1 MNDADK
7 ALATRLSQA
16 LGSSYTLEGEIGRG
30 GMGVVFNARD
40 ERLKRQVAVK
50 VLPPDLAFREEIRL
64 RFVREAETAARL
76 SHPHIVPIHSV
87 GESPDGLVYFVMAYV
102 DGESLGA
109 KLKRRGRLPPDE
121 SRRIMQETADAL
133 GAAHSFGIIH
143 RDVKPDNILLEGSR
157 GRVVVTDFG
166 IAKAL
171 SSTTGGATL
180 TATGVAIGTPHYMSP
195 EQAAGDREIDGR
207 SDIYSLGV
215 VAYQML
221 AGELPF
227 QAPTVPGI
235 LMKHITERAPLITD
249 RRPEVPE
256 DLAAC
261 VMRSLEKDPEDR
273 WPTADALR
281 RALEARSATMHKPR
295 RSSGPSPS
303 RGVRAPPLPAQPPSR
318 GRGAGGAGGMGGAGA
333 AEGARGARG
342 GWGTALDQ
350 RAQRLD
356 RMRDRPTLAPSGEP
370 EIVRELR
377 SRFVTWASVCGSLFI
392 IDLATG
398 NHTPGWSLF
407 VAAIW
412 AGTALVPRYIRL
424 WHAGYSWRDVFAR
437 PPAPDA
443 IEARLAAVGSRPVEL
458 PRATTDE
465 FGGHA
470 EPIQQARSDRK
481 AILRIVDRLPKSER
495 KLLPDVVATADGL
508 LNRAEE
514 LARTLHAMS
523 GSVDRGALTR
533 LEEKIQATKHQGDSP
548 ERDRQ
553 MGLLE
558 RQRQALTDLL
568 TRRQLVADQLE
579 SCVLA
584 MQNVRFDLL
593 RLRSAGVAAALDDL
607 TRATQQ
613 ARALSRDV
621 DHVIAAAG
629 EVKDLLREQTGA

>member
-7 ALATRLSQA
+7 ALATRLSEA

-40 ERLKRQVAVK
+40 ERLKRQVAIK
-50 VLPPDLAFREEIRL
+50 VLPPELAFREEIRL

-87 GESPDGLVYFVMAYV
+87 GESPDGLVYFVMAYGE
-102 DGESLGA
+102 GESLGA
-109 KLKRRGRLPPDE
+109 KHRRRGRLPREE
-121 SRRIMQETADAL
+121 SGRIMQEPADAL
-133 GAAHSFGIIH
+133 GAAHAFGIIH

-281 RALEARSATMHKPR
+281 RALEARSATMHRAR
-295 RSSGPSPS
+295 RSSGSSPS
-303 RGVRAPPLPAQPPSR
+303 RGTRAPPPSAPLLP
-318 GRGAGGAGGMGGAGA
+318 RGAGGRAL
-333 AEGARGARG
+333 EERAR
-342 GWGTALDQ
+342 
-350 RAQRLD
+350 RLD

-370 EIVRELR
+370 EIVRDLR

-392 IDLATG
+392 IDIATG
-398 NHTPGWSLF
+398 NHAPSWSLF

-412 AGTALVPRYIRL
+412 GGTALVPRYIRL

-443 IEARLAAVGSRPVEL
+443 IEARLAAVGSRPVDL

-465 FGGHA
+465 L
-470 EPIQQARSDRK
+470 DRK
-481 AILRIVDRLPKSER
+481 S
-495 KLLPDVVATADGL
+495 
-508 LNRAEE
+508 
-514 LARTLHAMS
+514 
-523 GSVDRGALTR
+523 TR
-533 LEEKIQATKHQGDSP
+533 LNSSHSQISYAVFCLKKKKKT
-548 ERDRQ
+548 
-553 MGLLE
+553 
-558 RQRQALTDLL
+558 
-568 TRRQLVADQLE
+568 
-579 SCVLA
+579 
-584 MQNVRFDLL
+584 
-593 RLRSAGVAAALDDL
+593 
-607 TRATQQ
+607 
-613 ARALSRDV
+613 
-621 DHVIAAAG
+621 
-629 EVKDLLREQTGA
+629 